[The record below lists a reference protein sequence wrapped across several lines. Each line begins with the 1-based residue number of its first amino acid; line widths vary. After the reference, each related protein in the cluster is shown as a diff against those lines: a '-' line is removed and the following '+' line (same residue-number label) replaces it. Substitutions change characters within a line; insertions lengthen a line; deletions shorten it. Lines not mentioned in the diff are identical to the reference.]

1 MLLFGS
7 CSWNRPGRDRS
18 TEADRHRTEI
28 PPNCPERLLTE
39 ITPLLPGLQ
48 KTDRCRT
55 TIHVHP
61 AVAINIAT
69 SIVIAVVIMTG
80 NGTVTGIGIVVIGTE
95 TEVANGDAMTI
106 IEMIEVIDRSD
117 TVIRKTAIVPIGIET
132 IEIGTTAEAVDGI
145 AAEVEVAIA
154 GEKVVHDHAIV
165 IGMDHVPVREALIP
179 RIVNAIEEIF
189 RLK

>member
-1 MLLFGS
+1 
-7 CSWNRPGRDRS
+7 
-18 TEADRHRTEI
+18 
-28 PPNCPERLLTE
+28 
-39 ITPLLPGLQ
+39 
-48 KTDRCRT
+48 
-55 TIHVHP
+55 
-61 AVAINIAT
+61 
-69 SIVIAVVIMTG
+69 MTG

-106 IEMIEVIDRSD
+106 IEVIDRSD
-117 TVIRKTAIVPIGIET
+117 TVMRKTVIVPIGIET
-132 IEIGTTAEAVDGI
+132 IEIGTTAAAVDGI